1 MVGRSIRP
9 VTKNT
14 CMKMLFEFLKDFE
27 LVKRNRVNVS
37 IIASLTRREIYKI
50 VELLLHLTETQH
62 PPQPENTFIHSASQ
76 SLAGRWNCTFLLH
89 RLAQLDELG
98 RFAAFYSDAVYVEN
112 FFLDYEHF
120 DSLNMLREML
130 HDDLWLLL
138 TMKPLMETGRIQF
151 FTPEIHS
158 CINCFNKG
166 FGDETKRK
174 IERGYRQLAKDYL
187 ENSTVSLIEFNRQ
200 RLKLELDG
208 PEPFYEHPMVM
219 IYEGNNRIRDV
230 LKGMPR
236 LLSQLENSEAVRL
249 SSSLANKL
257 QVQRRFASTVA
268 NSATFG
274 ILSSKILRTSFLTDN
289 PLDISFLRNV
299 TNSPE
304 IDSRN
309 QVAFKYLTSMVPF
322 VGDVRIRDLLKLRKR
337 EEEAFLNFRKAL
349 NQAISEFRSLSSNF
363 SEKDARQVYS
373 DVIQPRLA
381 ALDKRVS
388 VAKRDLLKKGI
399 RSVATGVGIIS
410 FGLYSGLFSGEIA
423 ELIKTLGLA
432 KIAYDVGQTAIP
444 VGEAKSAIKTDDLY
458 FLWKA
463 KKLAK

>member
-1 MVGRSIRP
+1 MV
-9 VTKNT
+9 V
-14 CMKMLFEFLKDFE
+14 
-27 LVKRNRVNVS
+27 
-37 IIASLTRREIYKI
+37 
-50 VELLLHLTETQH
+50 
-62 PPQPENTFIHSASQ
+62 
-76 SLAGRWNCTFLLH
+76 
-89 RLAQLDELG
+89 
-98 RFAAFYSDAVYVEN
+98 
-112 FFLDYEHF
+112 
-120 DSLNMLREML
+120 
-130 HDDLWLLL
+130 
-138 TMKPLMETGRIQF
+138 
-151 FTPEIHS
+151 
-158 CINCFNKG
+158 
-166 FGDETKRK
+166 
-174 IERGYRQLAKDYL
+174 
-187 ENSTVSLIEFNRQ
+187 
-200 RLKLELDG
+200 
-208 PEPFYEHPMVM
+208 

-289 PLDISFLRNV
+289 PLDISFLRTV

-304 IDSRN
+304 INSRN
-309 QVAFKYLTSMVPF
+309 QIAFKHLTSMVPF
-322 VGDVRIRDLLKLRKR
+322 VEDVRLRDLLKLRKR
-337 EEEAFLNFRKAL
+337 EEEAFLNFRKAI
-349 NQAISEFRSLSSNF
+349 NQAISDFRSLSSNF

-381 ALDKRVS
+381 ALDKRVN

-399 RSVATGVGIIS
+399 RSVATAVGIIS
-410 FGLYSGLFSGEIA
+410 FGLYSGLFSEETA

-432 KIAYDVGQTAIP
+432 KIAYDVGQAVIP
-444 VGEAKSAIKTDDLY
+444 VGEAKSGIKTDDLY